1 MINWRHHRGFTGLRV
16 VGLIIPLLLAGCGD
30 EPSSPIKAPA
40 PTAEPTAEHSG
51 HGAAPEQKETTP
63 PIAVPGGTDTLT
75 ISPERLQEIGV
86 KFEEATRRPLDKVIR
101 TVGLVVIDE
110 RRQARV
116 NIKFSGWIDRLLVSA
131 TGDHVRKGQIL
142 FTIYS
147 PDLVATQREYLLALQ
162 AKKELGGISYPEV
175 AQGAVELLEDVK
187 RRFQLWDITEDHV
200 RDLERT
206 GQVSRTLPI
215 HSPITGTVINR
226 EALAGAYVEPGT
238 ELYIIADL
246 SHIWILG
253 DIYEYE
259 LPSIRLGQEAK
270 VTLSYDPTTVLTARV
285 TFIYPTL
292 DPKTR
297 TAKVRFELDNPG
309 EKFKPDM
316 YANVETRIP
325 LGDRLVVPEGA
336 VLATGT
342 RNILFVDRGQGRL
355 EPRDVQL
362 GVNAEGYYEVQKGLA
377 PGERVVASAAFL
389 IDSESQLR
397 SALGMMGMPGMETDK
412 KSPAPTPP
420 APEQKP
426 EKGKPGMNMPGM

>member
-1 MINWRHHRGFTGLRV
+1 MTKRQDWRFRRLWA
-16 VGLIIPLLLAGCGD
+16 VGLITSLLFVGCGN
-30 EPSSPIKAPA
+30 EQPSPPEAPA
-40 PTAEPTAEHSG
+40 PATQPPADHGG
-51 HGAAPEQKETTP
+51 HEAAPEQKETAP
-63 PIAVPGGTDTLT
+63 PMAVPSGTDMVT
-75 ISPERLQEIGV
+75 ISPQRLQEIGV

-116 NIKFSGWIDRLLVSA
+116 NIKFSGWIDQLLVSA
-131 TGDHVRKGQIL
+131 TGDHVKKGQIL

-162 AKKELGGISYPEV
+162 AKKELGGSSYPEV

-187 RRFQLWDITEDHV
+187 RRFQLWDITEDHI

-206 GQVSRTLPI
+206 GQVLRTLPI
-215 HSPITGTVINR
+215 HSPITGTVIKR

-270 VTLSYDPTTVLTARV
+270 VTLSYDPATVLTARV

-309 EKFKPDM
+309 EKLKPEM
-316 YANVETRIP
+316 YANVEVRIP
-325 LGDRLVVPEGA
+325 LGNRLVVPQGA

-355 EPRDVQL
+355 EPRDVQI
-362 GVNAEGYYEVQKGLA
+362 GVTAEGYYEIQKGLA

-397 SALGMMGMPGMETDK
+397 SALGMMGMPGMEMDK
-412 KSPAPTPP
+412 KSPAPTPS

-426 EKGKPGMNMPGM
+426 EQGKPGMNMPGM